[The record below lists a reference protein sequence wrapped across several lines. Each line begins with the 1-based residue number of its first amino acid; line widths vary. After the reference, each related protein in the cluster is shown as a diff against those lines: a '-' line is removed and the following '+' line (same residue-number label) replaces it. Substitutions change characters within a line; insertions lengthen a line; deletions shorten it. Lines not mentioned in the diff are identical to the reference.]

1 LTEAGA
7 AAVTRPRVR
16 VGVVSHNAAGEL
28 ERCLA
33 ALGPALGDHDA
44 DIVVVDNASSDA
56 SALRAARHGVRV
68 IANRTDV
75 GYAVA
80 LNQALA
86 GSRPDVLVAVRAA
99 SQPRPGALARLID
112 TVWADPTI
120 GLAVPCL
127 VAGGDTVPALH
138 PFPSVGAALRGREAV
153 SRPDQPGWAAGVVH
167 CIRAAALGRARPY
180 VERRPVGAEDL
191 ELAWR
196 LCGRGWRVVLD
207 PGALV
212 DVGELPELSVGAL
225 YDWYARTHGGLPAR
239 TFAVANVLGLSA
251 RLVTSKV
258 RRRGET
264 VRALRSERARHLRR
278 VLRAR

>member
-1 LTEAGA
+1 MTEAGSA
-7 AAVTRPRVR
+7 AATRPRVR
-16 VGVVSHNAAGEL
+16 VGVVSRNAAGAL

-33 ALGPALGDHDA
+33 GLGPALGDHDA

-56 SALRAARHGVRV
+56 STLRAARHGVRV
-68 IANRTDV
+68 IANRSDV

-80 LNQALA
+80 MNQALA
-86 GSRPDVLVAVRAA
+86 GSRPDVLVAVRAS

-127 VAGGDTVPALH
+127 VSGGDPVPSLH
-138 PFPSVGAALRGREAV
+138 PFPSVGSAIRGEATE
-153 SRPDQPGWAAGVVH
+153 SRPGQPGWAPGVVH

-180 VERRPVGAEDL
+180 VERRLDGAEDL

-212 DVGELPELSVGAL
+212 DVAEEPSLSLDAL
-225 YDWYARTHGGLPAR
+225 YDWYVRSRGGLAARTYAL
-239 TFAVANVLGLSA
+239 ANVVGVSA
-251 RLVTSKV
+251 RLATSKV

-264 VRALRSERARHLRR
+264 VRALRGERARHVGRILRPR
-278 VLRAR
+278 